1 LHAACNL
8 DILVCERLADS
19 FGTRGTKVNAVPRT
33 PPSWRVGHNPKI
45 FSGEPIVEGT
55 RIPVSS
61 IVVQWLYYRNLER
74 VLSAFPSLDRHAVD
88 CALDYYDKHQK
99 EIDHLIE
106 ESEKAANAAK

>member
-1 LHAACNL
+1 M
-8 DILVCERLADS
+8 
-19 FGTRGTKVNAVPRT
+19 NAVPRT